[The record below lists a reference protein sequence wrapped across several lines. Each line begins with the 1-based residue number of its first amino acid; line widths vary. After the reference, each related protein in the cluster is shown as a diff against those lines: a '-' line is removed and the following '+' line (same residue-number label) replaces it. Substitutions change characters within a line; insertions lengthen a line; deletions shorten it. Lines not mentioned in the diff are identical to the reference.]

1 MWTQSNRNQ
10 YHRGTNFDKK
20 YIHKE
25 PSIIHSYGIP
35 NSACYSRKM
44 ACLIGSLKKE
54 PPTNNTVASG
64 DRKEEGKCVHLYWFY
79 WCQAGSVGYTIWHE
93 HFARLAD
100 PTPPFTRN
108 TRRFPGGNKNSP
120 TSRTWWHVFLCLVFI
135 SQTWHRPAPH
145 PIICIIESEAELT
158 SACAWG
164 LIWQL
169 LSVLTWREHGSGK
182 KDGIQEKGN
191 EEVWVGGRRAMEKA
205 FGGPWKRHLPE
216 SKLKG

>member
-1 MWTQSNRNQ
+1 MSNENSGWKKSAAISSLDKIRIMWTQSNRNQ

-100 PTPPFTRN
+100 PTPPFTRSKDDFPVE
-108 TRRFPGGNKNSP
+108 TRILR
-120 TSRTWWHVFLCLVFI
+120 
-135 SQTWHRPAPH
+135 HRGH
-145 PIICIIESEAELT
+145 DDTCFCVWFS
-158 SACAWG
+158 SA
-164 LIWQL
+164 
-169 LSVLTWREHGSGK
+169 RHGT
-182 KDGIQEKGN
+182 DL
-191 EEVWVGGRRAMEKA
+191 
-205 FGGPWKRHLPE
+205 RHIP
-216 SKLKG
+216 